1 MAQVSWNFFDVLGV
15 RAARGRT
22 FATEDGVPSPDP
34 PVVVSWPFFQRRFG
48 GDASVVGRRIVL
60 NDTAVTVLGV
70 LPQGFGLRFRADAS
84 IPDEPQV
91 FQTFSEDLAKT
102 HRLIRYYQVVGRLAP
117 GATIDDAAREV
128 ASIAAELARRYP
140 FYTVGNHSFYLV
152 PLLAD
157 TTRQVR
163 PMLMALLGG
172 AVVVL
177 VAACVNVAGLL
188 LARAVARRREVATL
202 VALGADRRR
211 LSCQFVAEGLIIAAA
226 GAAAGLITGFAALRA
241 IVALRP
247 PGLDRLAQ
255 ASINTPVL
263 AAVGGIACLWGA
275 LFALAPLAESKRM
288 TVATGL
294 QSLSPAH
301 GRLRYR
307 ARSILVI
314 AQIALGTALIVT
326 ASLLVRTMDALHR
339 VDTGFETDARAL
351 TFRLSFPPG
360 RYSSSAEVN
369 AFSRELETRLAAL
382 PGVTSVGAISHLPFD
397 TLGNWSSKYF
407 PEGPGQ
413 NLSVARLADTR
424 AVTPGTLQTLGV
436 HLVEGR
442 WFTEDDAR
450 DSRHVVVVDERLAAR
465 TWPGRSAVG
474 QRIHVPFLIDR
485 QVTTTWAIVIGVVR
499 HMRYRTPDAEVQE
512 QLYFPFRQN
521 LRSPMAYILRTSMDP
536 AAISADARR
545 VVASLDP
552 LLPTY
557 EMAPL
562 DSYVA
567 RAMSSRRFTAVLIT
581 SFAFLA
587 LALAGVGL
595 AGLVAY
601 SVASRHREFGI
612 RLALGATPAR
622 VRGTVL
628 TEGLLLAVLGIA
640 LGLLGAVAAAHGMRT
655 LLFGVG
661 PSDPTS
667 YLGAILILAMTGLAA
682 SWWPARRAMS
692 VNPVQA
698 LRSE

>member
-1 MAQVSWNFFDVLGV
+1 M
-15 RAARGRT
+15 
-22 FATEDGVPSPDP
+22 
-34 PVVVSWPFFQRRFG
+34 
-48 GDASVVGRRIVL
+48 L
-60 NDTAVTVLGV
+60 NDTPVTVLGV
-70 LPQGFGLRFRADAS
+70 LPPEFGLRFRAETG

-91 FQTFSEDLAKT
+91 FQTFPEDLSQT
-102 HRLIRYYQVVGRLAP
+102 HRLLRYYHVVGRLAP
-117 GATIDDAAREV
+117 GATIDDAARDVE
-128 ASIAAELARRYP
+128 SISAELARIHP
-140 FYTVGNHSFYLV
+140 FYTVGNHSFYIV

-157 TTRQVR
+157 TTQAVR
-163 PMLMALLGG
+163 PMLLALLGG
-172 AVVVL
+172 VVL
-177 VAACVNVAGLL
+177 VLIASCVNVAGLL

-211 LSCQFVAEGLIIAAA
+211 LSCQFVAEGLIVAAA
-226 GAAAGLITGFAALRA
+226 GAIAGLVTGFAALRA

-255 ASINTPVL
+255 ATIDTPILLVVV
-263 AAVGGIACLWGA
+263 AIACVWGA
-275 LFALAPLAESKRM
+275 LFALAPLTESKRLS
-288 TVATGL
+288 VATGL
-294 QSLSPAH
+294 QSLSPAN

-314 AQIALGTALIVT
+314 AQVALGTALIVT

-351 TFRLSFPPG
+351 TFRLSLPPS
-360 RYSSSAEVN
+360 RYSTSAEVN
-369 AFSRELETRLAAL
+369 AFSRELEARLAAL
-382 PGVTSVGAISHLPFD
+382 PGIERVGAISHLPFD

-424 AVTPGTLQTLGV
+424 AVTPSTLQTLGIQ
-436 HLVEGR
+436 LVEGR
-442 WFTEDDAR
+442 WFTEDDDR

-485 QVTTTWAIVIGVVR
+485 QVHTTWAIVVGVVK
-499 HMRYRTPDAEVQE
+499 HMRHRTPDAEVQE

-521 LRSPMAYILRTSMDP
+521 LRNPMGYVLRTSMDP
-536 AAISADARR
+536 SAIGADVRR

-562 DSYVA
+562 DYYVA
-567 RAMSSRRFTAVLIT
+567 RALSARRFTAVLIA

-622 VRGTVL
+622 VRGRVL
-628 TEGLLLAVLGIA
+628 TEGLLLVIAGIG
-640 LGLLGAVAAAHGMRT
+640 LGLLGAGIAARGIRT
-655 LLFGVG
+655 LLFGVA

-667 YLGAILILAMTGLAA
+667 YLGAVLILALTGVAA
-682 SWWPARRAMS
+682 SWWPARRAMR